1 MSILDLQQLL
11 LREQGSHA
19 QMSTFAVIHDTSI
32 ELQLQIANALRN
44 TPDVDFDLGSGVGKI
59 SLISPGE
66 KFPED
71 TVASLYLYHLEI
83 DKFLRNQRLLPD
95 PVSDRQFRKPPLPLQ
110 LRYLL
115 TPLGDDEPTN
125 HLVLGRVLQHFHDN
139 PVFSTVSGVPVGNSF
154 GGASREIRV
163 RPDMLSLEQLTQ
175 MWSAFSAPYRAAV
188 SFLVEVIAIDSGQS
202 PVEIVRTAEVIPA
215 TGLMRMPS

>member
-1 MSILDLQQLL
+1 MSNF
-11 LREQGSHA
+11 
-19 QMSTFAVIHDTSI
+19 TVIHDISI
-32 ELQLQIANALRN
+32 ELQRQIANALRN

-66 KFPED
+66 KFAED
-71 TVASLYLYHLEI
+71 AIASLYLFHLEI
-83 DKFLRNQRLLPD
+83 DKFLRNQKMLPD
-95 PVSDRQFRKPPLPLQ
+95 PVSERQFRKPPLPLQ

-125 HLVLGRVLQHFHDN
+125 HLVIGRVLQHFHDN
-139 PVFSTVSGVPVGNSF
+139 PVFSTLSGVPVGNSF

-175 MWSAFSAPYRAAV
+175 MWSAFSAPYRASIA
-188 SFLVEVIAIDSGQS
+188 FLVEIIAIDSGQP
-202 PVEIVRTAEVIPA
+202 PVEIVRAAEVIPA
-215 TGLMRMPS
+215 IGLMRGQS